1 MAYKQKGCTPVT
13 AKVQKTTKGGMVQQP
28 LLNMGAPVKMKS
40 PAKQGTAFG
49 ETYQK
54 KMAEKRQADKQGRA
68 EADKNTYNKKI
79 EQYKKDVELTSK
91 PYKKSDGTREGR
103 AFSNNWLDA
112 QSRSRRFSD
121 ELFEFDKKNNPSR
134 TEGFNTAKDY
144 AKSKINKS
152 KDKLKD
158 KLKDRKVSEAGEAGW
173 AADDEARKNKT
184 GIYATKNKEDIVDP
198 PKPDKVTG
206 KSGSDLR
213 RQQYD
218 KLGWKYDSTI
228 NVPKERKKVEAIKPN
243 VEAKTVSMETKSEI
257 VLPKKAVEA
266 KNIEKAEKKINVAE
280 NKETR
285 AAKVRTKGEKA
296 LAEGNKDKA
305 LRLKRR
311 EERILKR
318 AQKKR
323 SQASKAIEP
332 N

>member
-1 MAYKQKGCTPVT
+1 MAYKQKGCTPIT
-13 AKVQKTTKGGMVQQP
+13 AKLQKTTKGGMVQQP

-40 PAKQGTAFG
+40 PAKQGNRVRVSEEEQNKQNYDKKKKQYLEDSKYMESNKPTASHQAYLDKGGRGDWLSSYDKAYKRNKEF
-49 ETYQK
+49 
-54 KMAEKRQADKQGRA
+54 EK
-68 EADKNTYNKKI
+68 NLY
-79 EQYKKDVELTSK
+79 
-91 PYKKSDGTREGR
+91 
-103 AFSNNWLDA
+103 
-112 QSRSRRFSD
+112 
-121 ELFEFDKKNNPSR
+121 EFDKKNNPSR
-134 TEGFNTAKDY
+134 TQGFNTAKDY

-184 GIYATKNKEDIVDP
+184 GLYDPKNKKDNKTDTDNP
-198 PKPDKVTG
+198 PKVTG

-257 VLPKKAVEA
+257 VLPKKAVEV
-266 KNIEKAEKKINVAE
+266 KNIEKAEKKIDVAE

-285 AAKVRTKGEKA
+285 ATKVRAKGEKA
-296 LAEGNKDKA
+296 LAEGNKGKA

-311 EERILKR
+311 EERILNR

>member
-40 PAKQGTAFG
+40 PAKQSGRPRVAAKPKAEEKQSEFTNLTFKQYRESGLMKPEDEKFYKGSGT
-49 ETYQK
+49 
-54 KMAEKRQADKQGRA
+54 KRAKTADIS
-68 EADKNTYNKKI
+68 KNKNKK
-79 EQYKKDVELTSK
+79 
-91 PYKKSDGTREGR
+91 
-103 AFSNNWLDA
+103 DA
-112 QSRSRRFSD
+112 SI
-121 ELFEFDKKNNPSR
+121 DKVA
-134 TEGFNTAKDY
+134 GGYFGNTLG
-144 AKSKINKS
+144 
-152 KDKLKD
+152 KDKPKD
-158 KLKDRKVSEAGEAGW
+158 SNRIDFPIETKKE
-173 AADDEARKNKT
+173 NKKET
-184 GIYATKNKEDIVDP
+184 G
-198 PKPDKVTG
+198 
-206 KSGSDLR
+206 
-213 RQQYD
+213 
-218 KLGWKYDSTI
+218 
-228 NVPKERKKVEAIKPN
+228 NVIKRKKVEAIKPN

-257 VLPKKAVEA
+257 VLPKKVVEV
-266 KNIEKAEKKINVAE
+266 KNIKKAEKKINVAE

-285 AAKVRTKGEKA
+285 ATKVRAKGEKA

>member
-40 PAKQGTAFG
+40 PAKQGTALG

-91 PYKKSDGTREGR
+91 PYEKSDGTREGR

-144 AKSKINKS
+144 AKSKINKGDKPK
-152 KDKLKD
+152 KDIAIEKVAGGYFGNTLGKIDFPIKPKKD
-158 KLKDRKVSEAGEAGW
+158 NNKDPNRIDFPIEIEK
-173 AADDEARKNKT
+173 DNK
-184 GIYATKNKEDIVDP
+184 KETD
-198 PKPDKVTG
+198 
-206 KSGSDLR
+206 
-213 RQQYD
+213 
-218 KLGWKYDSTI
+218 
-228 NVPKERKKVEAIKPN
+228 NVIKRKKVEAIKPN

-257 VLPKKAVEA
+257 VLPKKAVEV
-266 KNIEKAEKKINVAE
+266 KNVEKAEKKINVAE

-285 AAKVRTKGEKA
+285 AAKVRAKGEKA

-323 SQASKAIEP
+323 SQASNAIEP

>member
-121 ELFEFDKKNNPSR
+121 ELFEFDKKTNPSR

-144 AKSKINKS
+144 AKSKINKVDKPK
-152 KDKLKD
+152 KDISIEKVAGGYFGNTLKEE
-158 KLKDRKVSEAGEAGW
+158 KTKDPNRIDFPIEIEK
-173 AADDEARKNKT
+173 DNK
-184 GIYATKNKEDIVDP
+184 KETD
-198 PKPDKVTG
+198 
-206 KSGSDLR
+206 
-213 RQQYD
+213 
-218 KLGWKYDSTI
+218 
-228 NVPKERKKVEAIKPN
+228 NVIKRKKVKAIKPN

-257 VLPKKAVEA
+257 VLPKKAIEV

-285 AAKVRTKGEKA
+285 AAKVRAKGEKA

-323 SQASKAIEP
+323 SQASNAIEP

>member
-13 AKVQKTTKGGMVQQP
+13 AKVQKTTKGVMVQQP

-40 PAKQGTAFG
+40 PAKQDGRPRAKAKAEEPKNNKGQIDRLKFEISSMTDTLENYKKKGGKIVASDAN
-49 ETYQK
+49 YLQK
-54 KMAEKRQADKQGRA
+54 KKEELASLSPYLVTGSGGRLNA
-68 EADKNTYNKKI
+68 EAAKARANKNKAAKNNTKKDIAIEKVAGGYFCNTLGKDKPKDPNRIDFPMEPKKGNKK
-79 EQYKKDVELTSK
+79 DAVNSSK
-91 PYKKSDGTREGR
+91 PS
-103 AFSNNWLDA
+103 
-112 QSRSRRFSD
+112 
-121 ELFEFDKKNNPSR
+121 
-134 TEGFNTAKDY
+134 
-144 AKSKINKS
+144 
-152 KDKLKD
+152 
-158 KLKDRKVSEAGEAGW
+158 
-173 AADDEARKNKT
+173 
-184 GIYATKNKEDIVDP
+184 
-198 PKPDKVTG
+198 KVTG
-206 KSGSDLR
+206 KIGSDLR

-228 NVPKERKKVEAIKPN
+228 NAPKERKKVEAIKPN

-257 VLPKKAVEA
+257 VLPKKAVEV
-266 KNIEKAEKKINVAE
+266 KNIGKAEKKIDIAE

-285 AAKVRTKGEKA
+285 AAKVRAKGEKA

>member
-28 LLNMGAPVKMKS
+28 LLNMGAPVKMKMTS
-40 PAKQGTAFG
+40 PAKQGGKDDRNSNNKAKVAARKANEDAKAKRQNELDKAKPLSEYLPTTREAV
-49 ETYQK
+49 
-54 KMAEKRQADKQGRA
+54 EKRMKAFDAKYST
-68 EADKNTYNKKI
+68 KNNT
-79 EQYKKDVELTSK
+79 KKDIAIEKVAGGYFGNTLGKIDFPIK
-91 PYKKSDGTREGR
+91 PKKD
-103 AFSNNWLDA
+103 NN
-112 QSRSRRFSD
+112 
-121 ELFEFDKKNNPSR
+121 K
-134 TEGFNTAKDY
+134 
-144 AKSKINKS
+144 
-152 KDKLKD
+152 
-158 KLKDRKVSEAGEAGW
+158 
-173 AADDEARKNKT
+173 
-184 GIYATKNKEDIVDP
+184 DIVNP
-198 PKPDKVTG
+198 PKPNKVTG
-206 KSGSDLR
+206 KIGSDLR

-257 VLPKKAVEA
+257 VLPKKAVED

-285 AAKVRTKGEKA
+285 STKVRAKGEKA

>member
-40 PAKQGTAFG
+40 PAKQDGRPRAKAKAEEPKNNKGQIDRLKLEISSMTDTLENYKKKGGKIVASDAN
-49 ETYQK
+49 YLQK
-54 KMAEKRQADKQGRA
+54 KKEELASLSPYLGTGSGGRLNA
-68 EADKNTYNKKI
+68 EAAKARANKNKAAKNNTKKDIAIEKVAGGYFGNTLGKDKPKDSNRIDFPIETKKENKK
-79 EQYKKDVELTSK
+79 E
-91 PYKKSDGTREGR
+91 
-103 AFSNNWLDA
+103 
-112 QSRSRRFSD
+112 
-121 ELFEFDKKNNPSR
+121 
-134 TEGFNTAKDY
+134 
-144 AKSKINKS
+144 
-152 KDKLKD
+152 
-158 KLKDRKVSEAGEAGW
+158 
-173 AADDEARKNKT
+173 T
-184 GIYATKNKEDIVDP
+184 G
-198 PKPDKVTG
+198 
-206 KSGSDLR
+206 
-213 RQQYD
+213 
-218 KLGWKYDSTI
+218 
-228 NVPKERKKVEAIKPN
+228 NVIKRKKVEAIKPN

-257 VLPKKAVEA
+257 ILPKKAVEV

-285 AAKVRTKGEKA
+285 AAKVRAKGEKA

>member
-40 PAKQGTAFG
+40 PAKQGAAFG

-158 KLKDRKVSEAGEAGW
+158 RKVSEAGEAGW

-184 GIYATKNKEDIVDP
+184 GLYDPKNKEDIVDP

-257 VLPKKAVEA
+257 VLPKKAVEV
-266 KNIEKAEKKINVAE
+266 KNIEKAEKKIDVAE

-285 AAKVRTKGEKA
+285 ATKVRAKGEKA
-296 LAEGNKDKA
+296 LAEGNKGKA

-311 EERILKR
+311 EEGILKR

>member
-1 MAYKQKGCTPVT
+1 MAYKQKGCTPIT
-13 AKVQKTTKGGMVQQP
+13 AKLQKTTKGGMVQQP

-40 PAKQGTAFG
+40 PAKQDVASMT
-49 ETYQK
+49 TYEK
-54 KMAEKRQADKQGRA
+54 KMAEKRQADKQRRA
-68 EADKNTYNKKI
+68 EADKNRYNKKL
-79 EQYKKDVELTSK
+79 EQYKKDVAIAEK
-91 PYKKSDGTREGR
+91 PSDGKGKENYIARER
-103 AFSNNWLDA
+103 AESFSK
-112 QSRSRRFSD
+112 

-134 TEGFNTAKDY
+134 TKGFNTAKDY

-158 KLKDRKVSEAGEAGW
+158 RKVSAAGEAGW

-184 GIYATKNKEDIVDP
+184 GLYDPKNKKDIVDP
-198 PKPDKVTG
+198 PKPSKVTG
-206 KSGSDLR
+206 KIGSDLR

-228 NVPKERKKVEAIKPN
+228 NAPKERKKVEAIKPN
-243 VEAKTVSMETKSEI
+243 VEAKTVYMETKSEI

-285 AAKVRTKGEKA
+285 SAKVRAKGEKA
-296 LAEGNKDKA
+296 LAEGNKGKA

-311 EERILKR
+311 EEGILKR